1 MIYFMPVDFDSFK
14 LLLEKFTLTSILPAI
29 LYLLV
34 GLFVIR
40 MLLSFLNNRLGKSNI
55 DVTLHRFLSGS
66 VKLVLYFILFMMV
79 ASALGIQVT
88 SLVAVLSVAGLAVS
102 LSVQGLLSNVLS
114 GLMLLFIKPFKVG
127 DYVEVGG
134 VGGFI
139 KEIGFVHTK
148 ILSFENILIY
158 MPNSEVSNGKI
169 TNYSTEEKRR
179 FNLNFTVSYDCPPD
193 KVREVLL
200 EYVSSNPNIDNEPA
214 PFVAV
219 SKYKESSIEYVV
231 RAWAD
236 NSVYWDA
243 YWDIHNGM
251 DALFKKN
258 GLVMTYPHLNVHINN
273 KSLEDNKSSRDT
285 HLKY

>member
-1 MIYFMPVDFDSFK
+1 MPVDFDSFK

-273 KSLEDNKSSRDT
+273 KSLEDNKNT
-285 HLKY
+285 AQ

>member
-169 TNYSTEEKRR
+169 TN
-179 FNLNFTVSYDCPPD
+179 
-193 KVREVLL
+193 
-200 EYVSSNPNIDNEPA
+200 
-214 PFVAV
+214 
-219 SKYKESSIEYVV
+219 
-231 RAWAD
+231 
-236 NSVYWDA
+236 
-243 YWDIHNGM
+243 
-251 DALFKKN
+251 
-258 GLVMTYPHLNVHINN
+258 
-273 KSLEDNKSSRDT
+273 
-285 HLKY
+285 

>member
-158 MPNSEVSNGKI
+158 LPNSEVSNGKI

-179 FNLNFTVSYDCPPD
+179 FNLNLTVSYDCPPD

-273 KSLEDNKSSRDT
+273 KSLEDNKNT
-285 HLKY
+285 AQ

>member
-88 SLVAVLSVAGLAVS
+88 SLVAVLSVAGLAIS

-273 KSLEDNKSSRDT
+273 KSLEDNKNT
-285 HLKY
+285 AQ

>member
-1 MIYFMPVDFDSFK
+1 MPVDFDSFK

-273 KSLEDNKSSRDT
+273 KSLEDNNNT
-285 HLKY
+285 AQ

>member
-1 MIYFMPVDFDSFK
+1 MNLDFASVTQFFGK
-14 LLLEKFTLTSILPAI
+14 LTLSTLLPALI
-29 LYLLV
+29 YLIG
-34 GLFVIR
+34 GLIISK
-40 MLLSFLNNRLGKSNI
+40 LILSFMNKTMDKSNV
-55 DVTLHRFLSGS
+55 DVTLHKFIHTA
-66 VKLVLYFILFMMV
+66 VKLVLYFIIFMVV
-79 ASALGIQVT
+79 AGALGIQVT
-88 SLVAVLSVAGLAVS
+88 SLVAILSVAGLAIS

-114 GLMLLFIKPFKVG
+114 GLMLLSIKPFKVG

-134 VGGFI
+134 IGGFI

-148 ILSFENILIY
+148 ILTFENILVYI
-158 MPNSEVSNGKI
+158 PNSEVSNGKI

-200 EYVSSNPNIDNEPA
+200 EYVSSNPNIDKEPA

-243 YWDIHNGM
+243 YWDIHNGL
-251 DALFKKN
+251 DDLFKKN
-258 GLVMTYPHLNVHINN
+258 GLVMTYPHLNVHIE
-273 KSLEDNKSSRDT
+273 K
-285 HLKY
+285 

>member
-1 MIYFMPVDFDSFK
+1 MNLDFSAVTQFFGK
-14 LLLEKFTLTSILPAI
+14 LTISTLLPALIYLIAGLIISKLI
-29 LYLLV
+29 LSV
-34 GLFVIR
+34 
-40 MLLSFLNNRLGKSNI
+40 LNRSLERSNV
-55 DVTLHRFLSGS
+55 DVTLHKFLHTA
-66 VKLVLYFILFMMV
+66 VRLVLHFIIFMVV

-88 SLVAVLSVAGLAVS
+88 SLVALLSVVGLAIS

-139 KEIGFVHTK
+139 NEIGFVHTK

-158 MPNSEVSNGKI
+158 LPNSEVSNGKI

-179 FNLNFTVSYDCPPD
+179 FNLNFTASYDCPPD

-200 EYVSSNPNIDNEPA
+200 EYVSSHPNIDKEPA

-231 RAWAD
+231 RAWSD
-236 NSVYWDA
+236 NSVFWDV
-243 YWDIHNGM
+243 YWDIHNGL
-251 DALFKKN
+251 DEVFKKN
-258 GLVMTYPHLNVHINN
+258 DLTMTYPHLNVHIEN
-273 KSLEDNKSSRDT
+273 KPSVEHKNT
-285 HLKY
+285 AQ